1 MCVVLVAM
9 VVVMLVVIDEGAD
22 KSYANWRYS
31 ADCTGLF
38 LYFDIFFVGVGNGFG
53 GFGGDS
59 GGCSASEKFQIRGW
73 INNTAI
79 PPPAV

>member
-38 LYFDIFFVGVGNGFG
+38 LYFDIFLLV
-53 GFGGDS
+53 
-59 GGCSASEKFQIRGW
+59 
-73 INNTAI
+73 
-79 PPPAV
+79 